1 MLSYFKAEWLKTR
14 KIAIL
19 SVGLI
24 FLTLSSFIG
33 LANFFINYNVLIDN
47 QMSRILWGQLT
58 FYNAQLLFP
67 AMLAIFSGMIV
78 IPEFERKTLEMLR
91 ANQVSVSKMIIN
103 KLVLSLILV
112 TAIQVLLF
120 LIYLITLLIS
130 RTPFNFSDILLFLKA
145 TILSVFG
152 SSSILMIHCYIM
164 SRTKNFAKSVGIA
177 AIGSFVGFIFIMLG
191 GFLNKFFPYSQ
202 PMIALRS
209 RTLDNMTVSEL
220 IIFLLVNV
228 IYTYI
233 FYRLTVQILV
243 KKQ

>member
-24 FLTLSSFIG
+24 FLALSSFIG

-47 QMSRILWGQLT
+47 QMSRVLWGQLT

-67 AMLAIFSGMIV
+67 AMLAIFSVMII

-91 ANQVSVSKMIIN
+91 VNCISIPKLIIN

-112 TAIQVLLF
+112 AAIQGLLF
-120 LIYLITLLIS
+120 LIYLVTLLIS
-130 RTPFNFSDILLFLKA
+130 QTSFNISDLLLFFKA
-145 TILSVFG
+145 TILSIVG
-152 SSSILMIHCYIM
+152 SSSILMIHYYIV
-164 SRTKNFAKSVGIA
+164 SKTKNFAKSVGIA
-177 AIGSFVGFIFIMLG
+177 AIGSFIGFIFIMLG
-191 GFLNKFFPYSQ
+191 GVLNKFFPYSQ

-209 RTLDNMTVSEL
+209 RSLDSMSATEL
-220 IIFLLVNV
+220 IIFILVN
-228 IYTYI
+228 IFYTYI
-233 FYRLTVQILV
+233 FYRLTVQTLV